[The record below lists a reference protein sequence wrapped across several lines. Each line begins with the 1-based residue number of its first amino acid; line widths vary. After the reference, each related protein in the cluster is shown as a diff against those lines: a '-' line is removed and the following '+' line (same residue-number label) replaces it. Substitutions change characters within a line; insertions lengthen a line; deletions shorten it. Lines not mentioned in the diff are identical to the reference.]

1 VYRNTNVIITTKVI
15 IAKCVQFVRL
25 YCSNYVIM
33 HGMEIVKFVNI
44 HKEDAIRVLFLTQS
58 DVSMTTPANVGQG
71 SVIFAQAR
79 SVARTSFLDG
89 FSKINK

>member
-1 VYRNTNVIITTKVI
+1 
-15 IAKCVQFVRL
+15 
-25 YCSNYVIM
+25 M

-44 HKEDAIRVLFLTQS
+44 YHKDPIRVLFLTQPG
-58 DVSMTTPANVGQG
+58 VSMTMPANVGQG

-79 SVARTSFLDG
+79 SVARTSILGG